1 MELAN
6 DDHCFVCGKKDSIG
20 LKLEFKTEGKKTRA
34 VFTPKK
40 EHQGYSNI
48 AHGGI
53 LSAILDE
60 AMTRL
65 GYELGL
71 NTVTAHIE
79 VDFKTPAY
87 AGEKLFLE
95 GEIIEE
101 KGRKVLARS
110 VLRNSKEAIVAEA
123 KGVLVKVG

>member
-6 DDHCFVCGKKDSIG
+6 DDHCFVCGKKNSIG

-48 AHGGI
+48 VHGGI
-53 LSAILDE
+53 LSTILDE

-79 VDFKTPAY
+79 VDFKMPAY
-87 AGEKLFLE
+87 VGERLFLE
-95 GEIIEE
+95 GEITEE

-110 VLRNSKEAIVAEA
+110 VLRNSKEIIVAEA
-123 KGVLVKVG
+123 KGILVKVG

>member
-6 DDHCFVCGKKDSIG
+6 DDNCFVCGKKNNIG
-20 LKLEFKTEGKKTRA
+20 LKLEFRTEGRTTKA

-40 EHQGYSNI
+40 EHQGYKNI
-48 AHGGI
+48 IHGGI

-79 VDFKTPAY
+79 VDFKMPAY
-87 AGEKLFLE
+87 VGEELFLE
-95 GEIIEE
+95 GEITKED
-101 KGRKVLARS
+101 GRKVLAKS
-110 VLRNSKEAIVAEA
+110 VLKNSKEVIVAEA
-123 KGVLVKVG
+123 KGILVKIK

>member
-6 DDHCFVCGKKDSIG
+6 DDHCFVCGKKNSTG
-20 LKLEFKTEGKKTRA
+20 LKLEFKTEGRKTKA

-48 AHGGI
+48 VHGGI

-87 AGEKLFLE
+87 VGEQLFLE
-95 GEIIEE
+95 GEIVEE
-101 KGRKVLARS
+101 KGRKVFARS
-110 VLRNSKEAIVAEA
+110 VLRNNKEVIVAES
-123 KGVLVKVG
+123 KGILVKVK